1 MATNHEVEFTLKL
14 KDEMSQSARAI
25 TDAANSIAQS
35 VGQLTKAMQGS
46 AVVAKQAMDAQTA
59 AIKKGATDTKQA
71 MQEQAGAVKN
81 SADKS
86 KSSLKGLRGAMEK
99 TASGAKKMGA
109 EIKSALDFLRNQ
121 SPLSVWLGGAAFV
134 GTIGAITSK
143 LWEMGT
149 AAVMTSS
156 HFKQQEVA
164 LSVMLKD
171 AGKAKQMMQD
181 IEKFALATPFNTDDL
196 LESTK
201 MLTAFG
207 FAADNVIPM
216 MDAIGNAVGMMGGGQ
231 AQMNGIVL
239 ALGQIQAKGKLA
251 GQELMQL
258 TNQNISARKYLSEH
272 FKKSSAEID
281 QMMSKG
287 AISAKE
293 AIAAI
298 IEGMQRDFEGGME
311 KMEDT
316 IPGKLSKIEESWTN
330 LMRTMGDTL
339 DESLDVKGK
348 LEDVADALERF
359 TTIMREK
366 GLKDA
371 WDDLVPP
378 WLGYALAGIATLL
391 GVVLVGALI
400 ALAGAIATTLGVA
413 VGTVGAVA
421 GAIAGLGGAI
431 YLLWDNW
438 EDVTAGVSALCD
450 QWVIFFSNMADRV
463 VAACMNMFARVLDAA
478 RPLANFIGMGLPS
491 AVQSWSNDLK
501 NSAKT
506 LLQNVKARKGAQAQA
521 QAQASTAWTNI
532 KNRWSSTK
540 QELASE
546 VAQKMHM
553 IRGMETEKEHEYN
566 KELNKDGNTDPN
578 ENGDKTGTKTPEGG
592 GGGHSGGGGASRTEN
607 DLKRIAQRLKDTV
620 RDLGNKVKSELG
632 GAFVRGTIQLNS
644 EIEKTGELIKEA
656 SEKGLDTSDLKAK
669 LAEYTKV
676 MREKLARE
684 YEWIKR
690 EITLNI
696 GDLRASATGNKQ
708 LETEIK
714 YKRELL
720 AIEKERERIRKE
732 YSNGNNADE
741 VNAIVD
747 EYTKQAIAKAQR
759 EHQNATR
766 ENIQSE
772 IDARKKILDA
782 QYAMGQIAYNEMIAQ
797 KREYLE
803 QERIIAQAIIDND
816 NSTVQER
823 AKAFEQLK
831 SIHEE
836 LIGQSQTFADA
847 WRNST
852 QAAAQSLGDL
862 GKAFK
867 EFTDGITGSV
877 QENFTN
883 GFFEAMKGNFRGL
896 ADSFGDMAQAILQHI
911 AKFLT
916 SQLVAKFF
924 GAIGGLFGGGSGGG
938 GFTPQFT
945 WGSSLTLA
953 GARAG
958 GGPVDYGRAYLVGEH
973 RPEVFVPDRPG
984 KIMNADSAKAQ
995 QPIVNINITN
1005 QTGTEMKAQTHTR
1018 MDGSRYILDT
1028 VITAIGANQGG
1039 MRDIIKGVR

>member
-71 MQEQAGAVKN
+71 MQEQAEAVKN

-143 LWEMGT
+143 LWDMGT

-298 IEGMQRDFEGGME
+298 IEGMQRDFQGGME

-378 WLGYALAGIATLL
+378 WVGYALAGIATLL

-532 KNRWSSTK
+532 KNRWSR
-540 QELASE
+540 
-546 VAQKMHM
+546 QKAE
-553 IRGMETEKEHEYN
+553 IAKGVEKIAPEYDKN
-566 KELNKDGNTDPN
+566 KNPDPN
-578 ENGDKTGTKTPEGG
+578 ENDDKDKNPDPNANGDKTGTKTQGG
-592 GGGHSGGGGASRTEN
+592 GGGGGASRTEN

-766 ENIQSE
+766 ENMQSE

-816 NSTVQER
+816 NATVQER

-836 LIGQSQTFADA
+836 LINQPQTFADA
-847 WRNST
+847 WRNSM

-896 ADSFGDMAQAILQHI
+896 ADSFGDMAQSILQHI

-924 GAIGGLFGGGSGGG
+924 GAIGGMFGGGGGSSS